1 MITRSSI
8 VFEDFLS
15 SSIAPQ
21 VMPPC
26 LTTTPRA
33 ASFIP
38 LQGLGSLKSSYLGR
52 GIFLFAWFR
61 IFLLFFPVVLRSW
74 QVWQWKEEI
83 ATLRNMEEEN
93 TEPGCWGS
101 TQILYTWRWWCG
113 SYDKCAPGNVE
124 IATLHKPV
132 LSHRWGYKPYYHRKI
147 SDHTQKETFSGK
159 QSWIGLSGRFKWLVV
174 KGREGGGLRVDS
186 TITRSNSKR
195 QWQPRLSRINVW
207 NSPGKAFNA
216 AGISFYYI
224 QNPFI

>member
-1 MITRSSI
+1 MKIWTSTN
-8 VFEDFLS
+8 FGKFL
-15 SSIAPQ
+15 Q
-21 VMPPC
+21 YCVHF

-38 LQGLGSLKSSYLGR
+38 LQSLGSLKSSYLGR

-61 IFLLFFPVVLRSW
+61 IFLLLLFPVVLRSW

-101 TQILYTWRWWCG
+101 TQILYTWRWWYG

-147 SDHTQKETFSGK
+147 SHHTQKETFSGK
-159 QSWIGLSGRFKWLVV
+159 AILN
-174 KGREGGGLRVDS
+174 
-186 TITRSNSKR
+186 RSIK
-195 QWQPRLSRINVW
+195 PL
-207 NSPGKAFNA
+207 
-216 AGISFYYI
+216 
-224 QNPFI
+224 